1 MRKQS
6 IPKKSLQSNH
16 YDFQVE
22 QRPLSD
28 ADGNPSHVMG
38 NYRTDTNECIGS
50 TSKHYEIVNNGTVI
64 EKVEQALERTNLGQY
79 ESEKLVT
86 QGGSRFYG
94 VYDFPAV
101 KEKINVG
108 DVVSMRLILNNS
120 FDRSSGLSWSIGLRR
135 LVCSNGMMSLK
146 ADSQLKQR
154 HSANLKLDS
163 ITESVLKCATKF
175 RESADMFRHLN
186 DMLITEEQG
195 VLILENLADKKMIS
209 TCMKDSITPIWI
221 DETYKVNA
229 GHAAIDHPRNMYNL
243 YNAVTQHLTHNVAEH
258 RFELSNRANRNV
270 LSRLSEA
277 ANNDATFTKLT
288 TRIPDKEKIKVDEV
302 SLATN

>member
-86 QGGSRFYG
+86 
-94 VYDFPAV
+94 
-101 KEKINVG
+101 
-108 DVVSMRLILNNS
+108 RLLLQIVC
-120 FDRSSGLSWSIGLRR
+120 LRR
-135 LVCSNGMMSLK
+135 
-146 ADSQLKQR
+146 QLNFLFEFQ
-154 HSANLKLDS
+154 S
-163 ITESVLKCATKF
+163 KF
-175 RESADMFRHLN
+175 
-186 DMLITEEQG
+186 
-195 VLILENLADKKMIS
+195 
-209 TCMKDSITPIWI
+209 
-221 DETYKVNA
+221 
-229 GHAAIDHPRNMYNL
+229 
-243 YNAVTQHLTHNVAEH
+243 
-258 RFELSNRANRNV
+258 
-270 LSRLSEA
+270 
-277 ANNDATFTKLT
+277 
-288 TRIPDKEKIKVDEV
+288 
-302 SLATN
+302 

>member
-1 MRKQS
+1 
-6 IPKKSLQSNH
+6 
-16 YDFQVE
+16 
-22 QRPLSD
+22 
-28 ADGNPSHVMG
+28 
-38 NYRTDTNECIGS
+38 
-50 TSKHYEIVNNGTVI
+50 
-64 EKVEQALERTNLGQY
+64 
-79 ESEKLVT
+79 
-86 QGGSRFYG
+86 
-94 VYDFPAV
+94 
-101 KEKINVG
+101 
-108 DVVSMRLILNNS
+108 
-120 FDRSSGLSWSIGLRR
+120 
-135 LVCSNGMMSLK
+135 MMSLK

-258 RFELSNRANRNV
+258 RFELSNRTNRNV

-288 TRIPDKEKIKVDEV
+288 TRIPDKEKIEVDEV